1 MSEGISGEQLSP
13 ALEAQWE
20 RLRAKIEANAQLLTT
35 QGILVSKKVR
45 GKPVWRLRFCEPQP
59 GKDMVRRTL
68 YVGIHPELAERVRR
82 MLARLRQDH
91 EFARETD
98 QLLKH
103 ALATGTTLRRR
114 LKREATAQRQAPRS

>member
-1 MSEGISGEQLSP
+1 MNEGLSGEQLSP
-13 ALEAQWE
+13 VLEAQWD
-20 RLRAKIEANAQLLTT
+20 RLRAKIEANAQLLET

-59 GKDMVRRTL
+59 GKNMVRRTL
-68 YVGIHPELAERVRR
+68 YVGNHPELVERVRR

-103 ALATGTTLRRR
+103 ALAAGATLRRR
-114 LKREATAQRQAPRS
+114 LKREATAQRQAAKR